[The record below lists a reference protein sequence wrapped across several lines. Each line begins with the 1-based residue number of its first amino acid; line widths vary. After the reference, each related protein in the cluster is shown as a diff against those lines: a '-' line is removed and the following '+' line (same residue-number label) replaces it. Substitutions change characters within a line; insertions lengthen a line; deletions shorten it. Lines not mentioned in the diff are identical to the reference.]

1 MNSKMHISKKRRQ
14 GGYTI
19 VELGIALT
27 IVAVLII
34 SGLVGVNAVLAST
47 KANDQISASGQ
58 TIARLQNIVSTSA
71 DLTGLDTQ
79 RAIGLSVFPRNRV
92 NAARTAVNGVFSGGS
107 EFIATNAAAIAGLGA
122 DTFGKAFTTGL
133 FDIEM
138 EDRIQDASER
148 SNPIEAFIHLGVG
161 SIDRMILR
169 IEKRAKQLNNILMLV
184 CGTLLA
190 TMMLA
195 FFSTTMSLQSGI
207 RNTPT
212 GVMK

>member
-107 EFIATNAAAIAGLGA
+107 EFINTNLAAIGGLGA
-122 DTFGKAFTTGL
+122 NIPANRAGL
-133 FDIEM
+133 YVIHNIP
-138 EDRIQDASER
+138 RAVCSEVALALAPLVD
-148 SNPIEAFIHLGVG
+148 SAWVNATVAQVAINAAPAAANQIKNNGGAVAPIAVSRTCDENAL
-161 SIDRMILR
+161 S
-169 IEKRAKQLNNILMLV
+169 
-184 CGTLLA
+184 
-190 TMMLA
+190 
-195 FFSTTMSLQSGI
+195 SLQLLI
-207 RNTPT
+207 RP
-212 GVMK
+212 

>member
-92 NAARTAVNGVFSGGS
+92 
-107 EFIATNAAAIAGLGA
+107 IC
-122 DTFGKAFTTGL
+122 TTKHVTKHSTL
-133 FDIEM
+133 
-138 EDRIQDASER
+138 
-148 SNPIEAFIHLGVG
+148 PKH
-161 SIDRMILR
+161 
-169 IEKRAKQLNNILMLV
+169 KQ
-184 CGTLLA
+184 
-190 TMMLA
+190 
-195 FFSTTMSLQSGI
+195 GI
-207 RNTPT
+207 TCW
-212 GVMK
+212 